1 MFMTQTNKEENIFA
15 DDAIFADDD
24 AIFADD
30 DEVLVQQDNNFSC
43 QDKNWKIFIIDDEKD
58 VHQLTK
64 FVLEDYVYQNKH
76 LEFLSAYSA
85 SDARKLITQHNDIA
99 VIFLD
104 VVMETNDAGLKLI
117 EYIREHNKFARIILR
132 TGQPGYA
139 PEKQVILKYDIN
151 DYKNKTELTDQKLFT
166 VITSSLR
173 AYSDIMTIELYRQSL
188 ENKVTERTLQ
198 LKTKNE
204 TLIILNQELVA
215 LNQEKNEFLG
225 IAAHDLKNPLSAIQS
240 LANLMRMAIND
251 FPQEK
256 IVEFAAMIENSA
268 QRLFALIQN
277 LLDVNAI
284 ESGNT
289 HISLASYDILPFFQT
304 VVQNYIKPAENKNI
318 EIKFNFVE
326 ESYPIL
332 ADENAIFQ
340 VLDNLVSNAIKY
352 SPHGKS
358 VYFTLSK
365 TDSTV
370 RCEIRDE
377 GPGLSEKD
385 LTQLFGKFARLTP
398 RPTGDEH
405 STGLGLFIVKK
416 LVEVMKGNVWCKSE
430 LGRGTTFI
438 TEFPLLAEDE

>member
-1 MFMTQTNKEENIFA
+1 MTQIDKEENIFA

-24 AIFADD
+24 QPLVQNDD
-30 DEVLVQQDNNFSC
+30 DFSC
-43 QDKNWKIFIIDDEKD
+43 QDNGWKILIVDDEKD
-58 VHQLTK
+58 VHQLTR
-64 FVLEDYVYQNKH
+64 FVLEDYIYQNKS

-85 SDARKLITQHNDIA
+85 SDAREIISQYDNIA

-117 EYIREHNKFARIILR
+117 KYIRQHNKFVRIILR

-139 PEKQVILKYDIN
+139 PEKQVILEYDIN

-166 VITSSLR
+166 VITASLR
-173 AYSDIMTIELYRQSL
+173 SYSDIVMIESYRQSL
-188 ENKVTERTLQ
+188 ETKVIERTTE
-198 LKTKNE
+198 LKNKNE
-204 TLIILNQELVA
+204 SLVELNQELIT

-240 LANLMRMAIND
+240 LANLMRIAIND

-284 ESGNT
+284 ESGST
-289 HISLASYDILPFFQT
+289 HISLATYDILPFFQT
-304 VVQNYIKPAENKNI
+304 VVQNYLKPAEDKNI

-326 ESYPIL
+326 ESHPIL

-352 SPHGKS
+352 SPHGKT
-358 VYFTLSK
+358 VYLNLSK
-365 TDSTV
+365 TDEKV
-370 RCEIRDE
+370 ICEIKDE
-377 GPGLSEKD
+377 GPGLNEKD
-385 LTQLFGKFARLTP
+385 LSKLFGKFARLTP

-416 LVEVMKGNVWCKSE
+416 LIEIMKGKVWCESK
-430 LGRGTTFI
+430 LGKGTSFI
-438 TEFPLLAEDE
+438 AEFPLLTEDNYLRN

>member
-1 MFMTQTNKEENIFA
+1 MIQTDKEENIFA

-24 AIFADD
+24 QA
-30 DEVLVQQDNNFSC
+30 LVQNDNDYQDNG
-43 QDKNWKIFIIDDEKD
+43 WKIFIVDDEKD
-58 VHQLTK
+58 VHQLTR
-64 FVLEDYVYQNKH
+64 FVLEDYIFQNKP

-85 SDARKLITQHNDIA
+85 SEARELISKHSNIA

-117 EYIREHNKFARIILR
+117 EYIRQHNKFARIILR

-188 ENKVTERTLQ
+188 ETKVAERTLE
-198 LKTKNE
+198 LKNKNE
-204 TLIILNQELVA
+204 VLLGLNQELIN

-251 FPQEK
+251 FPQDK

-284 ESGNT
+284 ESGST
-289 HISLASYDILPFFQT
+289 HISLATYDILPFFQT
-304 VVQNYIKPAENKNI
+304 VIQNYLKPAEDKNI
-318 EIKFNFVE
+318 EIKFNFIE
-326 ESYPIL
+326 ESHPIL

-340 VLDNLVSNAIKY
+340 VLDNLVSNAVKY

-358 VYFTLSK
+358 IYLSLSK
-365 TDSTV
+365 TDSKV
-370 RCEIRDE
+370 ICEIRDE
-377 GPGLSEKD
+377 GPGLNEKD
-385 LTQLFGKFARLTP
+385 LSKLFGKFARLTP

-416 LVEVMKGNVWCKSE
+416 LVEVMKGNVWCESK
-430 LGRGTTFI
+430 LGKGTIFVA
-438 TEFPLLAEDE
+438 EFPLLTEE

>member
-1 MFMTQTNKEENIFA
+1 MTQTDKEENIFA
-15 DDAIFADDD
+15 DDDQA
-24 AIFADD
+24 
-30 DEVLVQQDNNFSC
+30 LVQNDNDFAYQD
-43 QDKNWKIFIIDDEKD
+43 DGWKIFIVDDEKD
-58 VHQLTK
+58 VHQLTR
-64 FVLEDYVYQNKH
+64 FVLEDYIYQNKP

-85 SDARKLITQHNDIA
+85 SEARELISKHSNIA

-117 EYIREHNKFARIILR
+117 EYIRQHNKFARIILR

-188 ENKVTERTLQ
+188 ETKVAERTLE
-198 LKTKNE
+198 LKNKNE
-204 TLIILNQELVA
+204 VLLGLNQELIN

-251 FPQEK
+251 FPQDK

-284 ESGNT
+284 ESGST
-289 HISLASYDILPFFQT
+289 HISLATYDILPFFQT
-304 VVQNYIKPAENKNI
+304 VIQNYLKPAEDKNI
-318 EIKFNFVE
+318 EIKFNFIE
-326 ESYPIL
+326 ESHPIL

-340 VLDNLVSNAIKY
+340 VLDNLVSNAVKY

-358 VYFTLSK
+358 IYLSLSK
-365 TDSTV
+365 TDSKV
-370 RCEIRDE
+370 ICEIRDE
-377 GPGLSEKD
+377 GPGLNEKD
-385 LTQLFGKFARLTP
+385 LSKLFGKFARLTP

-416 LVEVMKGNVWCKSE
+416 LVEVMKGNVWCESK
-430 LGRGTTFI
+430 LGKGTIFVA
-438 TEFPLLAEDE
+438 EFPLLTEE